1 MEYLDGWR
9 EREKEKERGREREM
23 VRDLI
28 RFTLW
33 QSKGEPISP
42 FYYSFC
48 LLLSNFSSLLRNSFQ
63 RFFLSNLFL
72 SFYLSQILSLS
83 LLCYFFFIKIYHFP
97 FSTYFFL
104 LSIKTNCFSRTNK
117 FYLLNFEGRNE
128 KKKQKK
134 VFSLRTKKVVW
145 LKTVY

>member
-1 MEYLDGWR
+1 MNLFS
-9 EREKEKERGREREM
+9 
-23 VRDLI
+23 I
-28 RFTLW
+28 
-33 QSKGEPISP
+33 
-42 FYYSFC
+42 
-48 LLLSNFSSLLRNSFQ
+48 LLFFLSTSIKLFFSSSLLRNSFK
-63 RFFLSNLFL
+63 RFFLSNIFL

-83 LLCYFFFIKIYHFP
+83 LLCYFCFIKIYHFP

-134 VFSLRTKKVVW
+134 GFSLRTKKGSLIENCLLNYMVSIKHF
-145 LKTVY
+145 L